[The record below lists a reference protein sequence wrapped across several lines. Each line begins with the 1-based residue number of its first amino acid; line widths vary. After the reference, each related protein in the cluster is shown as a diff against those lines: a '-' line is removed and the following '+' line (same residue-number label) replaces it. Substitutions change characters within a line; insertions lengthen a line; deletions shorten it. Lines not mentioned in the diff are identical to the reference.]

1 MTLNEVK
8 ANLKKD
14 PASSFLLLIHRRLGV
29 TLTWIIINMFPRITA
44 NSVTLSMIPF
54 NLIASAFLFFAV
66 SNRNY
71 VLLFTSF
78 LLWFFS
84 TTLDCVDGNIARIKG
99 EQSLLGVLYDRV
111 VHNISHPIFFTVAG
125 FACYMYSENIF
136 YMIPLLLAAFV
147 CEFPP
152 VGIAM
157 QDTEIF
163 FLRQLAFGKT
173 KNYDWSTHS
182 SGSKEYATGANLV
195 SRVGKQNILI
205 KSLKSIFSISNLYV
219 VLALDLYLFERQFYL
234 TSLFSL
240 AYSATKVIVHTDLE
254 GWQQELVEL
263 LSRLDQVI
271 EN

>member
-14 PASSFLLLIHRRLGV
+14 SASSFLLMVHRRLGV
-29 TLTWIIINMFPRITA
+29 VLTWIIINMFPNITA

-54 NLIASAFLFFAV
+54 NLMASALLFFAV

-71 VLLFTSF
+71 VLLLISF

-111 VHNISHPIFFTVAG
+111 VHNISHPIFFAVAG
-125 FACYMYSENIF
+125 FACYMYSENIL
-136 YMIPLLLAAFV
+136 YMIPLLVAAFT

-157 QDTEIF
+157 MDTEIF
-163 FLRQLAFGKT
+163 FFRQLAFGKT
-173 KNYDWSTHS
+173 ENYDWSTHS
-182 SGSKEYATGANLV
+182 SGIKEHVTSASLV
-195 SRVGKQNILI
+195 SRVDQQNVLI
-205 KSLKSIFSISNLYV
+205 KSLKTIFSIGNLYV
-219 VLALDLYLFERQFYL
+219 VLALDLYFFERQFYL
-234 TSLFSL
+234 TALFSL
-240 AYSATKVIVHTDLE
+240 IYSATKVIVHTDLE

-263 LSRLDQVI
+263 LSRLHQVI